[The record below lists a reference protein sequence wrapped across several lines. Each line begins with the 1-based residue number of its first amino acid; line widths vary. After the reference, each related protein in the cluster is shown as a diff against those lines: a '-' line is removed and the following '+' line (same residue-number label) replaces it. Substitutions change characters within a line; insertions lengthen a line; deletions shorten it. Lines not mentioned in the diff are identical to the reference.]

1 MPTADDRISRS
12 HVKYEGRCQ
21 TRLTGFNFDVI
32 YLFCLFLLFI
42 YMISICFFVSG
53 ACTRLQQ
60 CKSAL
65 AHRQRRTTTE
75 PFPIETKWVAS
86 TLQRQSK
93 FLDESCEVLS
103 CFLFL
108 FCFAFLV
115 FDPQY
120 LESNVGV
127 GLHTSNW
134 AHWITSNRRQPSKP
148 EDSDQVW
155 MTPLLFVLFVIF
167 NPFHLSSSYFPLPL
181 FPLLFDLLFFP
192 FFL

>member
-1 MPTADDRISRS
+1 MTESADRTSNMKEDAKPGLLVSI
-12 HVKYEGRCQ
+12 
-21 TRLTGFNFDVI
+21 LM
-32 YLFCLFLLFI
+32 LFI
-42 YMISICFFVSG
+42 YFVYSFYLFIWLAFVFLFQERARG
-53 ACTRLQQ
+53 SSNAKAPSRTGSDAQQ
-60 CKSAL
+60 PN
-65 AHRQRRTTTE
+65 
-75 PFPIETKWVAS
+75 PFPLKPSESLLRFNDRVS
-86 TLQRQSK
+86 
-93 FLDESCEVLS
+93 FLTNPARSYRV
-103 CFLFL
+103 FLFL